1 MPWGRLDDGLY
12 DHPKLDALGRSK
24 LPAVGLWTLSISWSN
39 RRLTDGFVPAD
50 RIRALGGTKAIAELL
65 ADVGLFDRVEGGY
78 AIHDFLTFNDSAE
91 TVQARRDAAAER
103 QRRHRSVTDEVT
115 PPSQRDS
122 RRDKGVSH
130 STHARASALASRP
143 GPSESRPTA
152 PQPPSTAGG
161 RKSRANGTSPRQ
173 VAAEAT
179 TQATDDA
186 KGRRWRSSQRQ
197 LAYHRG
203 AITEAQRTEMDGRDA
218 PLEEIPDWVAHLT
231 ALRAPEAPSFLEQK
245 PKVPA

>member
-50 RIRALGGTKAIAELL
+50 RIRALGGTKAIAEIL
-65 ADVGLFDRVEGGY
+65 ADVGMFDRVAGGY

-91 TVQARRDAAAER
+91 TVQARRNQAAER

-130 STHARASALASRP
+130 STHARASAPASRP
-143 GPSESRPTA
+143 GPSESRPDS
-152 PQPPSTAGG
+152 PQPPASGG
-161 RKSRANGTSPRQ
+161 RPSRTNGTSPRQ
-173 VAAEAT
+173 AAKAEA
-179 TQATDDA
+179 ADVDA
-186 KGRRWRSSQRQ
+186 KRREKRWRANQRK
-197 LAYHRG
+197 LAYARG
-203 AITEAQRTEMDGRDA
+203 SITEEQCADMDRRDA
-218 PLEEIPDWVAHLT
+218 PLDEIPDWLEHL
-231 ALRAPEAPSFLEQK
+231 ASLQPAEPVWLKAPAEVGS
-245 PKVPA
+245 